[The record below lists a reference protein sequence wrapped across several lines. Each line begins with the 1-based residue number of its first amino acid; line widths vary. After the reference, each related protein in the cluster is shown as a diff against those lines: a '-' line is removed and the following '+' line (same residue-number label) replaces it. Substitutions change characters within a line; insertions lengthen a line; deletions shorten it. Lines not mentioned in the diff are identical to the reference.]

1 MAAITINP
9 CSERSQSGKGD
20 RYSDPN
26 LLMLGSAGAGNSM
39 LARCLTTILPDMTR
53 DEALETPRIHRV
65 AGLTRRRTA
74 CVTTRPCRAPTSPG
88 PMGD

>member
-1 MAAITINP
+1 MAAITINL

-39 LARCLTTILPDMTR
+39 LARRLATTLPAIIL
-53 DEALETPRIHRV
+53 DEVIETTHIG
-65 AGLTRRRTA
+65 A
-74 CVTTRPCRAPTSPG
+74 SPA
-88 PMGD
+88 